1 MGSARVTR
9 GRKYLAAKSIA
20 FEDKVIAPIIAYSNR
35 DDDEFNPIT
44 GRNPAGSQGLHGF
57 CVHFVERC
65 HEALDRP
72 QSNVGFRH
80 ADQHGLNLG
89 GT

>member
-1 MGSARVTR
+1 MTR
-9 GRKYLAAKSIA
+9 GRKHLAAKSIA
-20 FEDKVIAPIIAYSNR
+20 FENKVIAPIIAYYDR
-35 DDDEFNPIT
+35 DDDQFNPIK

-89 GT
+89 GTQS